1 MMPSKPDNPSF
12 VPNPGPVL
20 RALAKDA
27 GATRIIALCD
37 ENTLRHCL
45 PKLHTHFDHTLVFKP
60 GEVEKTLATAEKI
73 WQHLAHWQITR
84 KDLLVCVGG
93 GVICDLGAFAAS
105 VYQRGMPFALVPT
118 SLLAMTDAA
127 LGGKTGVNLGPL
139 KNYVGSFATPVGI
152 VLHLPMLETLD
163 EKEMREGWAEM
174 FKHAA
179 IADAELWR
187 AYEERAITTKA
198 PEPDLLERSMAIKL
212 RIVAEDPLEKG
223 ERKLLNFGHTL
234 GHALES
240 WHLEKHL
247 SLPHGEAV
255 AAGMWME
262 AWLSEKTGQ
271 AEAGTHVRIAAL
283 IDRHYPALSIPES
296 AVPAIAAYCRFDKKN
311 EADRVLCT
319 LLRRCGEGVI
329 HCPVRAEQIE
339 AAIRSYCAWER

>member
-1 MMPSKPDNPSF
+1 MMPSKPGNPTFTAS
-12 VPNPGPVL
+12 PGNEV
-20 RALAKDA
+20 RTLARQIGA
-27 GATRIIALCD
+27 GNIIALCD

-45 PKLHTHFDHTLVFKP
+45 PKLHIRFDHTLVFKP
-60 GEVEKTLATAEKI
+60 GEAEKNLVTAEKI

-105 VYQRGMPFALVPT
+105 VYQRGMPFVLVPT

-139 KNYVGSFATPVGI
+139 KNYVGTFATPAGI
-152 VLHLPMLETLD
+152 ILHLPMLETL
-163 EKEMREGWAEM
+163 EPGEMREGWAEM

-179 IADAELWR
+179 IADAELWQ
-187 AYEERAITTKA
+187 AFEERGAIDLA
-198 PEPDLLERSMAIKL
+198 PEQDLLERSMDIKWQ
-212 RIVAEDPLEKG
+212 IVAEDPLEKG
-223 ERKLLNFGHTL
+223 KRKLLNFGHTL

-240 WHLEKHL
+240 WHLENHRI
-247 SLPHGEAV
+247 LPHGEAV

-262 AWLSEKTGQ
+262 AWLSEKTGN
-271 AEAGTHVRIAAL
+271 AEPGTHARIAAL
-283 IDRHYPALSIPES
+283 IDRHFPALSIPES
-296 AVPAIAAYCRFDKKN
+296 AVPAIAAYCRYDKKN

-319 LLRRCGEGVI
+319 LLKRCGEGII
-329 HCPVRAEQIE
+329 HCPVSAEQIE

>member
-12 VPNPGPVL
+12 VLNPGPVL
-20 RALAKDA
+20 RTLAKDA
-27 GATRIIALCD
+27 GATRMIAVCD
-37 ENTLRHCL
+37 ENTVLHCL
-45 PKLHTHFDHTLVFKP
+45 PKLHIRFDHTLVFKP
-60 GEVEKTLATAEKI
+60 GEAEKNLATAEKI

-139 KNYVGSFATPVGI
+139 KNYVGSFATPAGI

-163 EKEMREGWAEM
+163 EKQMVEGWAEM
-174 FKHAA
+174 IKHAA
-179 IADAELWR
+179 IPDAELWR
-187 AYEERAITTKA
+187 AYEERSVTSHA
-198 PEPDLLERSMAIKL
+198 PEQDLLERSMAIKL
-212 RIVAEDPLEKG
+212 QIVAEDPLEKG
-223 ERKLLNFGHTL
+223 NRKLLNFGHTL

-240 WHLEKHL
+240 WHLEKQI

-262 AWLSEKTGQ
+262 AWLSETCGH
-271 AEAGTHVRIAAL
+271 AAAGTHARIAAL
-283 IDRHYPALSIPES
+283 IDRHFPALSIPGN

-311 EADRVLCT
+311 EVDRVLCT
-319 LLRRCGEGVI
+319 LLRSCGEAII
-329 HCPVRAEQIE
+329 HCPVSAEQIE
-339 AAIRSYCAWER
+339 SAIRSYCAWER

>member
-1 MMPSKPDNPSF
+1 
-12 VPNPGPVL
+12 
-20 RALAKDA
+20 
-27 GATRIIALCD
+27 
-37 ENTLRHCL
+37 
-45 PKLHTHFDHTLVFKP
+45 
-60 GEVEKTLATAEKI
+60 
-73 WQHLAHWQITR
+73 
-84 KDLLVCVGG
+84 
-93 GVICDLGAFAAS
+93 
-105 VYQRGMPFALVPT
+105 MPFALVPT

-163 EKEMREGWAEM
+163 AKEMREGWAEM

-187 AYEERAITTKA
+187 AFEERAVTAQT
-198 PEPDLLERSMAIKL
+198 PEQDLLERSMAIKWQ
-212 RIVAEDPLEKG
+212 IVAEDPLEKG

-262 AWLSEKTGQ
+262 AWLSETTGQ
-271 AEAGTHVRIAAL
+271 AEAGTHARVAAL
-283 IDRHYPALSIPES
+283 IDRHFPALSITES
-296 AVPAIAAYCRFDKKN
+296 AVPAIADYCRFDKKN

-319 LLRRCGEGVI
+319 LLRRCGEGII
-329 HCPVRAEQIE
+329 HCPVRAEQME